1 MKKRKSLKKILLG
14 RVLIAV
20 TVIII
25 IITEFSMNRQSVQID
40 DLSQSL
46 LVRESVSYS
55 HEIYNWWSL
64 IESRV
69 QQTADVWK
77 NSPEMDYEDARQMLL
92 AITASDPDSQDV
104 YVAYGGDM
112 TFLDGSGWI
121 PDDTFDFTGRPWYTG
136 ALAAKGELYV
146 SDPYVDASTGK
157 TCLACSIALDDKT
170 VLSSDIVFDEMAEKM
185 NAFKS
190 SSADVRIY
198 IINSESGDI
207 LLATDESVV
216 GTNLNGSTDPVLAG
230 LNSVYSSLDTSVS
243 YNEDKIQVVKTGA
256 GKMMFAAT
264 EVQGTSWV
272 VVSATPNSF
281 VMDRTIAS
289 LNVSLVISLLLL
301 IALAVFLFLT
311 IRKHL
316 DPVSSVSGKIGDLT
330 GGDFTAKIDP
340 EGNNEITTL
349 SEQLND
355 YIDRM
360 REMLLHLTEI
370 SDDMSQSADQCKS
383 ISDGLADSNS
393 SQNGSIEKLNDYLTD
408 LNQSIE
414 DVANAATE
422 LAGVSSNLATGS
434 DEVRILCSEAVK
446 SSEEGR
452 NEMKGMTDSVTV
464 LNNTIGQL
472 ADIIRMTAAT
482 VDEIKGI
489 TNTIGDI
496 SSQTNLLSLNASI
509 EAARAG
515 EMGRG
520 FAVVAGE
527 VGALANQSS
536 QAASH
541 ISTLVETITENIVDI
556 NKKADDCL
564 KDMEKC
570 LAGVNRSNES
580 FDVIYES
587 ISKATDAITDI
598 ADGISRINDV
608 ATGNAAATEE
618 QAATINQIL
627 DLSDSIVHESSR
639 ISNETDNLSSVSE
652 KLTGYSSEIEGDLKN
667 FNLR

>member
-104 YVAYGGDM
+104 YVAYGSDM

-190 SSADVRIY
+190 SSSDVKIY

-207 LLATDESVV
+207 LLSTDESVV
-216 GTNLNGSTDPVLAG
+216 GTNLSGSTDPVLAG

-243 YNEDKIQVVKTGA
+243 YNEDKIRVVKTGA

-289 LNVSLVISLLLL
+289 LNISLVISLLLL

-370 SDDMSQSADQCKS
+370 SDDMSQSAEQCKN
-383 ISDGLADSNS
+383 ISDGLTDSNS

-434 DEVRILCSEAVK
+434 DEVRVLCSEAVK
-446 SSEEGR
+446 SSEDGR
-452 NEMKGMTDSVTV
+452 SEMKIMTESVTV
-464 LNNTIGQL
+464 LNSTIGQL
-472 ADIIRMTAAT
+472 AEIIRMTAST

-489 TNTIGDI
+489 TDTIGDI

-570 LAGVNRSNES
+570 HVGVDRANES
-580 FDVIYES
+580 FDMIFEN
-587 ISKATDAITDI
+587 ISKATDAIGDI

-639 ISNETDNLSSVSE
+639 ISHETDNLSEVSE
-652 KLTGYSSEIEGDLKN
+652 KLTGYSSEIEGDLRN

>member
-1 MKKRKSLKKILLG
+1 MLG

-20 TVIII
+20 TVIIV

-77 NSPEMDYEDARQMLL
+77 SSPEMDYEDARQMLL

-104 YVAYGGDM
+104 YVAYGRDM

-190 SSADVRIY
+190 SSSDVRIY

-207 LLATDESVV
+207 LLSTDESVV

-230 LNSVYSSLDTSVS
+230 LNTVYSSLDTSVS

-281 VMDRTIAS
+281 VMSRTISS
-289 LNVSLVISLLLL
+289 LNISLVISLLLL

-330 GGDFTAKIDP
+330 GGDFTTKIDP

-360 REMLLHLTEI
+360 REMLLHLTDI
-370 SDDMSQSADQCKS
+370 SDDMSKSAEQCKG
-383 ISDGLADSNS
+383 ISDGLTDSNS

-422 LAGVSSNLATGS
+422 LAGVSSGLATGS
-434 DEVRILCSEAVK
+434 DEVRKLCSEAVK
-446 SSEEGR
+446 SSEDGR
-452 NEMKGMTDSVTV
+452 SEMKVMTESVTV
-464 LNNTIGQL
+464 LNHTIGQL
-472 ADIIRMTAAT
+472 AEIIRMTAAT

-489 TNTIGDI
+489 TDTIGDI

-541 ISTLVETITENIVDI
+541 ISTLVETITGNIVDI

-570 LAGVNRSNES
+570 LAGVDRSNES
-580 FDVIYES
+580 FDVIFEN
-587 ISKATDAITDI
+587 ISKATDAISDI
-598 ADGISRINDV
+598 AEGISRINDV

-627 DLSDSIVHESSR
+627 ELSDSIVHESSR
-639 ISNETDNLSSVSE
+639 ISHETDNLSDVSV

>member
-25 IITEFSMNRQSVQID
+25 IITEFSMNRQSEQIK
-40 DLSQSL
+40 DLSLSL
-46 LVRESVSYS
+46 LARESVAYS

-77 NSPEMDYEDARQMLL
+77 NSPDMDYEDARQMLL

-104 YVAYGGDM
+104 YVAYGKDM

-121 PDDTFDFTGRPWYTG
+121 PDDTFDFTDRPWYKG
-136 ALAAKGELYV
+136 ALAAKGELYI

-157 TCLACSIALDDKT
+157 TCLACSVMLSEGT

-190 SSADVRIY
+190 SSADVKIY
-198 IINSESGDI
+198 IINSESGDV
-207 LLATDESVV
+207 LLSTDESVV
-216 GTNLNGSTDPVLAG
+216 GTNLSGTADPVLAG
-230 LNSVYSSLDTSVS
+230 LNSVYSTLDTSVS
-243 YNEDKIQVVKTGA
+243 YNEDKVQIVKTGA
-256 GKMMFAAT
+256 GKLMYAAT

-272 VVSATPNSF
+272 VVSATPYNF

-289 LNVSLVISLLLL
+289 LNLSLVITLILLA
-301 IALAVFLFLT
+301 ILAVFLFLT

-370 SDDMSQSADQCKS
+370 SDDMSKSAEQCKS
-383 ISDGLADSNS
+383 ISDGLTDSNS
-393 SQNGSIEKLNDYLTD
+393 TQNGSIEKLNDYLTD

-422 LAGVSSNLATGS
+422 LAGVSSGLATGS
-434 DEVRILCSEAVK
+434 DEVRALCSEAVK
-446 SSEEGR
+446 SSEDGR
-452 NEMKGMTDSVTV
+452 NEMKVMTESVTV
-464 LNNTIGQL
+464 LNHTIGQL
-472 ADIIRMTAAT
+472 AEIIRMTAAT

-489 TNTIGDI
+489 TDTIGDI

-570 LAGVNRSNES
+570 LSGVDRSNES
-580 FDVIYES
+580 FDIIYEN

-639 ISNETDNLSSVSE
+639 ISHETDNLSDVSE
-652 KLTGYSSEIEGDLKN
+652 KLTGYSSEIEGDLRN

>member
-1 MKKRKSLKKILLG
+1 MLG

-20 TVIII
+20 TVIIV

-69 QQTADVWK
+69 QQTADIWK
-77 NSPEMDYEDARQMLL
+77 SSPEMDYEDARQMLL

-104 YVAYGGDM
+104 YVAYGRDM

-136 ALAAKGELYV
+136 ALAAKGGLYV

-190 SSADVRIY
+190 SSSDVRIY

-207 LLATDESVV
+207 LLSTDESVV

-230 LNSVYSSLDTSVS
+230 LNTVYSSLDTSVS

-281 VMDRTIAS
+281 VMSRTISS

-330 GGDFTAKIDP
+330 GGDFTTKIDP

-360 REMLLHLTEI
+360 REMLLHLTDI
-370 SDDMSQSADQCKS
+370 SDDMSKSAEQCKG
-383 ISDGLADSNS
+383 ISDGLTDSNS

-414 DVANAATE
+414 NVANAATE
-422 LAGVSSNLATGS
+422 LAGVSSGLATGS
-434 DEVRILCSEAVK
+434 DEVRKLCSEAVK
-446 SSEEGR
+446 SSEDGR
-452 NEMKGMTDSVTV
+452 SEMKVMTESVTV
-464 LNNTIGQL
+464 LNHTIGQL
-472 ADIIRMTAAT
+472 AEIIRMTAAT

-489 TNTIGDI
+489 TDTIGDI

-541 ISTLVETITENIVDI
+541 ISTLVETITGNIVDI

-570 LAGVNRSNES
+570 LAGVDRSNES
-580 FDVIYES
+580 FDVIFEN
-587 ISKATDAITDI
+587 ISKATDAISDI
-598 ADGISRINDV
+598 AEGISRINDV

-627 DLSDSIVHESSR
+627 ELSDSIVHESSR
-639 ISNETDNLSSVSE
+639 ISHETDNLSDVSV

>member
-25 IITEFSMNRQSVQID
+25 IITEFSMNRQSEQIK
-40 DLSQSL
+40 DLTMSL
-46 LVRESVSYS
+46 LARESVTYS

-64 IESRV
+64 IEGRV

-77 NSPEMDYEDARQMLL
+77 NTPDLSYSEAREMLL
-92 AITASDPDSQDV
+92 ALTEADPDSQDI
-104 YVAYGGDM
+104 YVAYGNDM

-121 PDDTFDFTGRPWYTG
+121 PDDTFDFTDRPWYKG
-136 ALAAKGELYV
+136 AINQNGALYV

-157 TCLACSIALDDKT
+157 TCLACSVLIGDKT
-170 VLSSDIVFDEMAEKM
+170 VLSSDIVFDQMADKM
-185 NAFKS
+185 NSFS
-190 SSADVRIY
+190 SSSPDVKIY
-198 IINSESGDI
+198 IINSDSGDI
-207 LLATDESVV
+207 LLSTDEASV
-216 GTNLNGSTDPVLAG
+216 GTTLSGSADPVLKG
-230 LNSVYSSLDTSVS
+230 LNSVYSSI
-243 YNEDKIQVVKTGA
+243 DKTPTYSDKKVQIVKTDA
-256 GKMMFAAT
+256 GKMMYAAT
-264 EVQGTSWV
+264 SVEGTSWV
-272 VVSATPNSF
+272 VVSATPYSF

-289 LNVSLVISLLLL
+289 LNLSLIITLVLLALL
-301 IALAVFLFLT
+301 GGFLFIT

-316 DPVSSVSGKIGDLT
+316 DPVSGVSGKIGDLT
-330 GGDFTAKIDP
+330 GGDFTTKITP

-349 SEQLND
+349 SEQLNG

-360 REMLLHLTEI
+360 RGMLLHLTEI
-370 SDDMSQSADQCKS
+370 SDEMTESAERCKN
-383 ISDGLADSNS
+383 ISTELSDSNS
-393 SQNGSIEKLNDYLTD
+393 SQNLSIETLNQHLTG

-414 DVANAATE
+414 DVANGATE
-422 LAGVSSNLATGS
+422 LAGVSSNLASGS
-434 DEVRILCSEAVK
+434 DEVRELCSQAVK

-452 NEMKGMTDSVTV
+452 NEMRGMTSSVQI
-464 LNNTIGQL
+464 LNDTIGQL
-472 ADIIRMTAAT
+472 TGIIRMTAET

-489 TNTIGDI
+489 TVTIGDI

-536 QAASH
+536 QAATH
-541 ISTLVETITENIVDI
+541 ISKLVETITENIVDI
-556 NKKADDCL
+556 NKKADDCMN
-564 KDMEKC
+564 DMEKC
-570 LAGVNRSNES
+570 LEVVKRSNDS
-580 FDVIYES
+580 FDEIYED
-587 ISKATDAITDI
+587 ISKATDAITGI

-618 QAATINQIL
+618 QAATVNQIL
-627 DLSDSIVHESSR
+627 ELSDAIVRESSR
-639 ISNETDNLSSVSE
+639 VSQETDNLANVSE
-652 KLTGYSSEIEGDLKN
+652 SLAGYSADIEKDLQN
-667 FNLR
+667 FNLK

>member
-20 TVIII
+20 TVIIV

-77 NSPEMDYEDARQMLL
+77 SSPEMDYEDARQMLL

-104 YVAYGGDM
+104 YVAYGSDM

-190 SSADVRIY
+190 SSSDVKIY

-207 LLATDESVV
+207 LLSTDESVV
-216 GTNLNGSTDPVLAG
+216 GTNLNGSTDPVLVG

-243 YNEDKIQVVKTGA
+243 YNEDKIRVVKTGA

-370 SDDMSQSADQCKS
+370 SDDMSQSAEQCKN
-383 ISDGLADSNS
+383 ISDGLTDSNS

-422 LAGVSSNLATGS
+422 LAGVSSSLATGS
-434 DEVRILCSEAVK
+434 DEVRVLCSEAVK
-446 SSEEGR
+446 SSEDGR
-452 NEMKGMTDSVTV
+452 SEMKVMTESVTV
-464 LNNTIGQL
+464 LNSTIGQL
-472 ADIIRMTAAT
+472 AEIIRMTAAT

-489 TNTIGDI
+489 TDTIGDI

-570 LAGVNRSNES
+570 LAGVDRSNES
-580 FDVIYES
+580 FDVIFEN
-587 ISKATDAITDI
+587 ISKATDAIGDI

-639 ISNETDNLSSVSE
+639 ISHETDNLSEVSE
-652 KLTGYSSEIEGDLKN
+652 KLTGYSSEIEGDLRN

>member
-20 TVIII
+20 TVIIV

-77 NSPEMDYEDARQMLL
+77 SSPEMDYEDARQMLL

-104 YVAYGGDM
+104 YVAYGSDM

-190 SSADVRIY
+190 SSSDVKIY

-207 LLATDESVV
+207 LLSTDESVV
-216 GTNLNGSTDPVLAG
+216 GTNLSGSTDPVLAG

-289 LNVSLVISLLLL
+289 LNISLVITLVLLA
-301 IALAVFLFLT
+301 ALAAFLFFT

-330 GGDFTAKIDP
+330 GGDFTTKIDP

-349 SEQLND
+349 SEQLNS

-370 SDDMSQSADQCKS
+370 SDDMSQSAEQCKG
-383 ISDGLADSNS
+383 ISDGLTESNA
-393 SQNGSIEKLNDYLTD
+393 SQNTSIEQLNDYLNN

-422 LAGVSSNLATGS
+422 LAGVSSGLATGS
-434 DEVRILCSEAVK
+434 DEVRQLCSEAVK
-446 SSEEGR
+446 SSEDGR
-452 NEMKGMTDSVTV
+452 SEMKVMTESVTV
-464 LNNTIGQL
+464 LNHTIGQL
-472 ADIIRMTAAT
+472 AEIIRMTAAT

-489 TNTIGDI
+489 TDTIGDI

-541 ISTLVETITENIVDI
+541 ISTLVETITGNIVDI

-570 LAGVNRSNES
+570 LAGVDRSNES
-580 FDVIYES
+580 FDVIFEN
-587 ISKATDAITDI
+587 ISKATDAISDI
-598 ADGISRINDV
+598 AEGIGRINDV

-627 DLSDSIVHESSR
+627 ELSDSIVHESSR
-639 ISNETDNLSSVSE
+639 ISHETDNLSDVSV
-652 KLTGYSSEIEGDLKN
+652 KLTGYSSEIEDDLKN

>member
-20 TVIII
+20 TVIIS